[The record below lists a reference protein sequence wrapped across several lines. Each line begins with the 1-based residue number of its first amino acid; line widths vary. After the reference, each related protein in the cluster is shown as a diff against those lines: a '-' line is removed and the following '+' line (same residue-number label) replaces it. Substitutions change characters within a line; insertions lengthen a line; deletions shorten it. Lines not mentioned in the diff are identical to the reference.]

1 LFFVFEN
8 KKYPSLF
15 ILIIELNLEDLDELM
30 IDILKEHIQK
40 GKINKFKNAVNPEV
54 LIIKYLFINISN

>member
-1 LFFVFEN
+1 
-8 KKYPSLF
+8 
-15 ILIIELNLEDLDELM
+15 LIIELNLEELDELM